1 MKSAMTGPAARVTIV
16 QPNPASYRPWHHR
29 ISLPIF
35 KLLRRLNPRS
45 PGSATL
51 RSLLKPSLIFAVLI
65 YPLTALST
73 KPRPTAAASTTTI
86 TMADRNL
93 SQILAQLKHSPSMN
107 YSEANSLLSKA
118 KLALLKLN
126 ALTPNSSVAPQ
137 TLLLARETYEQGA
150 LFAIRARNPDAFTRY
165 VQQLQP
171 FYELPSSV
179 LQPNFAERNKVTGLS
194 LLLLLTQG
202 RYAEFHSELES
213 LTNREGGGGDVEG
226 DRYLGYPIRLERW
239 LMEGSYDRVWKAM
252 KSSEVPCDE
261 YGVFSEILKNQ
272 IRSEIAS
279 SSERAYP
286 SLPISSTKSLLFLD
300 SEGDVLQFAAHRGW
314 IVRDGNIYFPDT
326 NETGED
332 GSQIKEMS
340 QMVIENALG
349 YARELETIV

>member
-1 MKSAMTGPAARVTIV
+1 MPTPSNCTLPHLAFNAPHPQTTPASDTPASNTDLERVSL
-16 QPNPASYRPWHHR
+16 NPAVPLVADRSAS
-29 ISLPIF
+29 SL
-35 KLLRRLNPRS
+35 S
-45 PGSATL
+45 
-51 RSLLKPSLIFAVLI
+51 
-65 YPLTALST
+65 
-73 KPRPTAAASTTTI
+73 
-86 TMADRNL
+86 TMADGNL
-93 SQILAQLKHSPSMN
+93 SQVLGQLKHSPSM
-107 YSEANSLLSKA
+107 SWDEASSLLSKA

-126 ALTPNSSVAPQ
+126 ALTPTSSVP
-137 TLLLARETYEQGA
+137 TNLLALARETYEQGA
-150 LFAIRARNPDAFTRY
+150 LFAIRARNPEAFTRY

-171 FYELPSSV
+171 FYELPSAR
-179 LQPNFAERNKVTGLS
+179 LPPNLPERNKVTGLS

-213 LTNREGGGGDVEG
+213 LANRDGGGSTGDVEG

-261 YGVFSEILKNQ
+261 YSVFSEILKKQ

-300 SEGDVLQFAAHRGW
+300 SEGDVIQFAKERGW
-314 IVRDGNIYFPDT
+314 VVRDGHIFFPDT
-326 NETGED
+326 AETSEEGAQSKD
-332 GSQIKEMS
+332 VS
-340 QMVIENALG
+340 QMVIENTLG